1 MTGGKIIMKV
11 DYICCD
17 FYSLLPISSISSMPT
32 GCTFTPTSFTNSTT
46 ILAFITIIHSIEIID
61 LSS

>member
-1 MTGGKIIMKV
+1 MKV